1 MLLRQKEL
9 LVPGWKENVINLI
22 QFPRC
27 GCIPTIS
34 PYALKLETWLRFNK
48 LNYTNVSN
56 ELVKGSKK
64 GQIPFIEH
72 NGQQI
77 ADSNFI
83 IDHLKKTMEL
93 SIDRN
98 LSTRERADQLAYHS
112 LIEDSLL
119 RTMVYFRGQDLKWLA
134 TEDGLIRHL
143 SGVKKFLF
151 KNFFLAQLQKN
162 AIHLNVYNNYFKK
175 ATMIQGVG
183 RHSAQEVNLL
193 AKKDLTALSTFLGNK
208 RYFFGD
214 KPTMVPLFFPTILKR
229 LLKLDATAFGT
240 LAQLLYTPLNGS
252 EVKMFIEQSTPNLVQ
267 FTERVKS
274 EYWSDWQVLT
284 TNLIMNAN
292 DPVVGSKHHA

>member
-48 LNYTNVSN
+48 LNYTVI
-56 ELVKGSKK
+56 
-64 GQIPFIEH
+64 QIPFIEH

-143 SGVKKFLF
+143 SGVK
-151 KNFFLAQLQKN
+151 NS
-162 AIHLNVYNNYFKK
+162 KK

-193 AKKDLTALSTFLGNK
+193 AKKDLTGSAIKFKCLSIYLALSTFLGNK

>member
-1 MLLRQKEL
+1 MFRQKEL

-34 PYALKLETWLRFNK
+34 PYALKLETWFRFNK

-56 ELVKGSKK
+56 ELVKGSSK

-72 NGQQI
+72 NGRQI

-93 SIDRN
+93 NIDRN
-98 LSTRERADQLAYHS
+98 LSTQERADERAYHV

-119 RTMVYFRGQDLKWLA
+119 RTMVYFRGQDFKWLA
-134 TEDGLIRHL
+134 TEDGLLRNF

-151 KNFFLAQLQKN
+151 KNL
-162 AIHLNVYNNYFKK
+162 IHGQIQNSLKK
-175 ATMIQGVG
+175 ASMIQGVG
-183 RHSAQEVNLL
+183 RHSAQEVDQI
-193 AKKDLTALSTFLGNK
+193 AKKDLTALSTFLGSK
-208 RYFFGD
+208 PYFFGN
-214 KPTMVPLFFPTILKR
+214 KPTT
-229 LLKLDATAFGT
+229 LDATAFGLLT
-240 LAQLLYTPLNGS
+240 QLLYTPLNGS
-252 EVKMFIEQSTPNLVQ
+252 EIKKFMEQSTPNLVQ
-267 FTERVKS
+267 FTERIKS
-274 EYWSDWQVLT
+274 EYWPDWQVLI
-284 TNLIMNAN
+284 TNLVMNAN